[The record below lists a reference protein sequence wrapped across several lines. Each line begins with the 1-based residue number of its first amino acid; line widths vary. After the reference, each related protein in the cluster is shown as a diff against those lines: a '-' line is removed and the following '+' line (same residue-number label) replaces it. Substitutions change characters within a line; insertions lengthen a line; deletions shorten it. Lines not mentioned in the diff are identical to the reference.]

1 MELKPKYYSA
11 TQAARLLKVPPHV
24 LRYWERKFE
33 FKPAR
38 NSAGRR
44 VYSQEQ
50 VDKMARIKFLRY
62 EEKLTVRGARKKLST
77 LARMDHEKPR
87 KSETRDVLLWLK
99 KELIELRD
107 MLTPDP

>member
-1 MELKPKYYSA
+1 MELKPRFYTA
-11 TQAARLLKVPPHV
+11 TQAARLLKVAPHV

-33 FKPAR
+33 FKPDR

-62 EEKLTVRGARKKLST
+62 EEKLTVRGARKKLNT
-77 LARMDHEKPR
+77 LARLDHEKPR
-87 KSETRDVLLWLK
+87 KSEVQATRLWLK
-99 KELIELRD
+99 KELTEIRD
-107 MLTPDP
+107 LLAP